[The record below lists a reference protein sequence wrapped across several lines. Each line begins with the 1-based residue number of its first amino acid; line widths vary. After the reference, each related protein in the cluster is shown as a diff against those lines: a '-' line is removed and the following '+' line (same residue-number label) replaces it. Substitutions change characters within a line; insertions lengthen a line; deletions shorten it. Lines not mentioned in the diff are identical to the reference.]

1 MDAASGEI
9 PEDEPHFDPEGD
21 YFAKQ
26 QADEQE
32 KLENRKI
39 ANSLGLLRPSY
50 PKVQALSA
58 ASRAKQQGYLE
69 ELGNFQDGQIAKSGT
84 YCPKYLRYKIKFPPF
99 FVGIKSRRDLSK
111 YLTPSLRKVKSA
123 YLLPAKETN
132 YLFF

>member
-1 MDAASGEI
+1 MDAASGEN
-9 PEDEPHFDPEGD
+9 PEVEPHFDPEGD

-26 QADEQE
+26 QTDEQE

-39 ANSLGLLRPSY
+39 ANSLGLMRSSY